1 MISVKNIYKDFG
13 SLRVLKGVSCDIEKG
28 EKIVVVGPSGSG
40 KSTFLRCINLLEQPT
55 YGEVWV
61 DDDLV
66 TPVDPYLH
74 FDVICASKTFQKL
87 YLAERSSGSP
97 KSDEELSNE
106 IIMKIKKTTAIILSL
121 GLCLPMLTACGNSKN
136 NEKDTSSKNSN
147 SEKSA
152 VSSGSDMSVSD
163 KEASIE
169 SSTELSEPF
178 EKKETTETTE
188 SIEPSEDIIKEY
200 DDGQQYEEQTEEE
213 SEDET
218 VEDKP
223 SLEEFL
229 RGLRC
234 SGCRHNCTLFSPRC
248 MNGARKASQ
257 AESQYNEM
265 YNM

>member
-1 MISVKNIYKDFG
+1 MRKKSIKVFICVYAALCISYCV
-13 SLRVLKGVSCDIEKG
+13 VSSGMVPDNDDIVAEYSS
-28 EKIVVVGPSGSG
+28 IQ
-40 KSTFLRCINLLEQPT
+40 T
-55 YGEVWV
+55 
-61 DDDLV
+61 
-66 TPVDPYLH
+66 
-74 FDVICASKTFQKL
+74 ASK
-87 YLAERSSGSP
+87 E
-97 KSDEELSNE
+97 
-106 IIMKIKKTTAIILSL
+106 
-121 GLCLPMLTACGNSKN
+121 
-136 NEKDTSSKNSN
+136 TSSKNSN

-178 EKKETTETTE
+178 EKKETTE

-257 AESQYNEM
+257 AESQYYQM
-265 YNM
+265 YQS